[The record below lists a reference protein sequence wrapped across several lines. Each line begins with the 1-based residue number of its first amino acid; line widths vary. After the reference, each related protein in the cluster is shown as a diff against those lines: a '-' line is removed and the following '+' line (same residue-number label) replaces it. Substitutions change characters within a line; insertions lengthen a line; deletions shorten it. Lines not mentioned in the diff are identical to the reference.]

1 MALVKWEPF
10 RELEE
15 IQSRLNRFFGS
26 TRAGDEAMTVTDW
39 SPAMDV
45 QETDHEYA
53 IKADL
58 PDVKK
63 EDVRVTLEHGVL
75 AIEGERQFEKED
87 KNKKYHRIE
96 RSYGKFVRRFALPT
110 EVDGAQVKAEFK
122 DGVLSVVLPKSAQT
136 VAQTID
142 VKVA

>member
-10 RELEE
+10 HELEE

-26 TRAGDEAMTVTDW
+26 PRAGDEAMTFADW

-45 QETDHEYA
+45 QETDQEYG

-63 EDVRVTLEHGVL
+63 EDVKVTFENGVL
-75 AIEGERQFEKED
+75 GIEGERRFEKED

-110 EVDGAQVKAEFK
+110 EVDGAKVTAEFK
-122 DGVLSVVLPKSAQT
+122 DGVLSVVLPKSAKA

>member
-10 RELEE
+10 SELEE

-26 TRAGDEAMTVTDW
+26 TRAGDEAMAVADW

-45 QETDHEYA
+45 QETSHEYA

-63 EDVRVTLEHGVL
+63 DDVKVTLEHGVL
-75 AIEGERQFEKED
+75 AIEGERRFEKEEKD
-87 KNKKYHRIE
+87 KKFHRIE
-96 RSYGKFVRRFALPT
+96 RSYGRFVRRLALPT
-110 EVDGAQVKAEFK
+110 DVDDQKIAAEFK
-122 DGVLSVVLPKSAQT
+122 DGVLSVHIPKSP
-136 VAQTID
+136 VAKPRSID
-142 VKVA
+142 IKVA